1 MFSHKNVGMLE
12 DDIGKISYLKADRK
26 LYLVVIICLVIR
38 LFMLFIAT
46 LVILYIHIVV
56 GWRISGMIWSRK
68 SIVFHLVLQT
78 IHRQSCTITEKA
90 STKAFS
96 WFKVP
101 TSAFTFKTL
110 FRYYYLTMQ
119 NRR

>member
-1 MFSHKNVGMLE
+1 MSE

-78 IHRQSCTITEKA
+78 IHRQS
-90 STKAFS
+90 S
-96 WFKVP
+96 
-101 TSAFTFKTL
+101 
-110 FRYYYLTMQ
+110 
-119 NRR
+119 RRMPLLEPSPGLKCLLISN